1 MSLCCIK
8 GICKLN
14 LILDL
19 KCTSYF
25 ENMSYM
31 KINVRNICIK
41 NNHDAFMRKN
51 VNPTDLSL

>member
-8 GICKLN
+8 GICKFN

-19 KCTSYF
+19 KCISYF

-31 KINVRNICIK
+31 KINVCNICIK
-41 NNHDAFMRKN
+41 NNYDVFMRKN
-51 VNPTDLSL
+51 VNFIDFSL